1 MKQIFTIIAVLVIFP
16 TSVFSQIKVDRNVE
30 ENVKQSAVTL
40 DSSVDFSEY
49 EKAEQFLG
57 LVGSK
62 VYACHLNR
70 GSFLSALR
78 RISLKNKQKKFKVF
92 GHKYRYGEFIPLR
105 PELLSLYEKYIED
118 KYFQVDSVKF
128 YDILGNLV
136 YSPKLVRAGTVVLYM
151 SNEDDEIRIKHSS
164 IYSKCFLSVPYFE
177 YIKNKYETKKFLNNE
192 KYRYSLKSY
201 YSSNAPADSYFR
213 PNKILEEDIFTG
225 TDVKLQKNKNP
236 KSNSV
241 SDFELKIYFENNKG
255 KVISCGMSSL
265 RENSVLS
272 NLVSLSEYEK
282 ILAKYGARKTQEEIR
297 EEQKIREI
305 KQQKEREIQK
315 KKNIKEFGKYYGKL
329 INENRVVIGMSAK
342 MCRAAWGEPDHIN
355 RTVTKYSTSEQWVY
369 DSGNYLYF
377 ENGKLTAIQN

>member
-1 MKQIFTIIAVLVIFP
+1 MRFVFTVIAVFAMFL
-16 TSVFSQIKVDRNVE
+16 TNGFSQIKVDRSVE
-30 ENVKQSAVTL
+30 ESVKQTVVTL
-40 DSSVDFSEY
+40 DSSIDFSEY

-78 RISLKNKQKKFKVF
+78 KIALKNKQKKFKVF

-136 YSPKLVRAGTVVLYM
+136 SSPKLVRAGTVVLYM
-151 SNEDDEIRIKHSS
+151 SNEDDEIRIEHSS
-164 IYSKCFLSVPYFE
+164 IYSRCFLSVPYFE

-192 KYRYSLKSY
+192 KYRYSLRSY

-225 TDVKLQKNKNP
+225 TDVKLQKSKNP

-241 SDFELKIYFENNKG
+241 SDFEIKIYFENNKG
-255 KVISCGMSSL
+255 QVISCGISSL
-265 RENSVLS
+265 KENSVLS

-282 ILAKYGARKTQEEIR
+282 ILAKYGTRKTQEEIR

-305 KQQKEREIQK
+305 KQQKEREIRNR
-315 KKNIKEFGKYYGKL
+315 KNIEDFGKYYGKL
-329 INENRVVIGMSAK
+329 VNEGKVQIGMSTK
-342 MCRAAWGEPDHIN
+342 MCRAAWGAPDDIN
-355 RTVTKYSTSEQWVY
+355 RTVTKYGTSEQWVY
-369 DSGNYLYF
+369 GIGSYLYF
-377 ENGKLTAIQN
+377 EDGKLTAIQN